1 MKNPL
6 AILQGILSGV
16 FLACSLSAHRWE
28 RFSQFMVSLSIL
40 AFLPLQVPQ
49 IWRNFDAITSQDPA
63 TIAHLKVI
71 PVLGYVSGM
80 VANLLLMCYL
90 ADRQERWGA
99 IVQCLGIVTSGIVVT
114 QLFSVGLVD
123 PLLFAVLILGV
134 GLGIS
139 LNGIQLWRGTDQPLS
154 TSAPELTPEPCPDP
168 GTFDRLW
175 ALWKNGLNILGLT
188 LFPLILTWQL
198 QESLLPHLSLG
209 CGVVGSCLLL
219 GISSTALLENQFP
232 STWSEHPWWSPLEQI
247 LGLFRRYWAVLSGWT
262 ANLLF
267 MFGPAAQLMANLVH
281 PESIAALALPTQFL
295 SAFGN
300 LLILTRSGTLF
311 IQGHDRVWAV
321 GSFWEVTVRGLVFLT
336 IAYYGF
342 MDWAWFEGYSLGV
355 CLYGVW
361 IYQNAR
367 TSRTVTAEVQNIL
380 I

>member
-6 AILQGILSGV
+6 AILQGILSSV
-16 FLACSLSAHRWE
+16 FLACSLSTHRWE
-28 RFSQFMVSLSIL
+28 RFSQIMVSLSIL

-49 IWRNFDAITSQDPA
+49 IWRNFSAITSQDPT
-63 TIAHLKVI
+63 TIAHLQVI

-114 QLFSVGLVD
+114 QLFSVGLVR
-123 PLLFAVLILGV
+123 PILFAGLILGM
-134 GLGIS
+134 GLGMSFNI
-139 LNGIQLWRGTDQPLS
+139 LQLGRSQDQ
-154 TSAPELTPEPCPDP
+154 TPSDSPS
-168 GTFDRLW
+168 TFDRLW
-175 ALWKNGLNILGLT
+175 GIWKNGLNIVGLT
-188 LFPLILTWQL
+188 LFPWILTWQL
-198 QESLLPHLSLG
+198 RESLLPNLSPTLSLG
-209 CGVVGSCLLL
+209 FGLAGSGVLL
-219 GISSTALLENQFP
+219 GLSSTALLENRLP
-232 STWSEHPWWSPLEQI
+232 PAWSEHPLLSPLENLLQ
-247 LGLFRRYWAVLSGWT
+247 LFQRYWAVLSGWT

-267 MFGPAAQLMANLVH
+267 MFGPAAQLMANVVH
-281 PESIAALALPTQFL
+281 PDSIAALALPTQFL

-342 MDWAWFEGYSLGV
+342 MDWGWFEGYAVGV
-355 CLYGVW
+355 CVYGVW